1 MKKDMKKN
9 LMKRIVAMITAA
21 VMLFS
26 LAAFAACS
34 KKQDDTEIRIAAL
47 KGPTGMGMV
56 KLADKKNY
64 PNYTVSIEASP
75 DALNPRIIS
84 GEVDVAAVPVN
95 LASVLYN
102 KLDGDISV
110 LAVSTL
116 GVLYVVEA
124 GSEVNSVADLAGKTV
139 YATGQGATPEY
150 ILNYLLD
157 KNGVAGSVE
166 VNYVGEHAALATM
179 LADGSAEIGMLPE
192 PNVTST
198 LAGNDN
204 LRIALNL
211 TEEWN
216 KVCSTELVQGVVIAR
231 KSFVN
236 EHPEAIEQFL
246 REYEK
251 SSAFVNENI
260 DEAAKLIVDAGIL
273 GYDHHLAVVHV
284 RIGPGVIVLSTVH
297 SKAVPD
303 AVNRT
308 RIQLGIFRI
317 PVDRGF
323 YQLPAV
329 NLADCLSELQVK
341 SGVIAR
347 LIVHVA
353 VRRVFCI
360 EAYGKGCRSVCGR
373 GCCSC

>member
-1 MKKDMKKN
+1 MKKN

-56 KLADKKNY
+56 KLADKQNY

-116 GVLYVVEA
+116 GVIYVVEA

-260 DEAAKLIVDAGIL
+260 DEAAKFIVDAGIL
-273 GYDHHLAVVHV
+273 GNVEIAKKAIPNCNISFSKGEAMHKAVEGMLAVLFEANPKS
-284 RIGPGVIVLSTVH
+284 IGGKL
-297 SKAVPD
+297 PD
-303 AVNRT
+303 KDFYY
-308 RIQLGIFRI
+308 GI
-317 PVDRGF
+317 
-323 YQLPAV
+323 
-329 NLADCLSELQVK
+329 
-341 SGVIAR
+341 
-347 LIVHVA
+347 
-353 VRRVFCI
+353 
-360 EAYGKGCRSVCGR
+360 
-373 GCCSC
+373 

>member
-1 MKKDMKKN
+1 MKKN
-9 LMKRIVAMITAA
+9 LMKRIVAVITAA

-47 KGPTGMGMV
+47 KGPTGIGMV
-56 KLADKKNY
+56 KLADKQNY

-273 GYDHHLAVVHV
+273 GNVEIAKKAIPNCNISFSKGEAMH
-284 RIGPGVIVLSTVH
+284 
-297 SKAVPD
+297 KAVEGMLTVLFEANPKSIGGKLPD
-303 AVNRT
+303 KDFYY
-308 RIQLGIFRI
+308 GI
-317 PVDRGF
+317 
-323 YQLPAV
+323 
-329 NLADCLSELQVK
+329 
-341 SGVIAR
+341 
-347 LIVHVA
+347 
-353 VRRVFCI
+353 
-360 EAYGKGCRSVCGR
+360 
-373 GCCSC
+373 

>member
-1 MKKDMKKN
+1 MKKN

-56 KLADKKNY
+56 KLADKQNY

-179 LADGSAEIGMLPE
+179 LANGSAEIGMLPE

-236 EHPEAIEQFL
+236 GHPEAIEQFL

-273 GYDHHLAVVHV
+273 GNVEIAKKAIPNCNISFSKGEAMH
-284 RIGPGVIVLSTVH
+284 
-297 SKAVPD
+297 KAVEGMLTVLFEANPKSIGGKLPD
-303 AVNRT
+303 KDFYY
-308 RIQLGIFRI
+308 GI
-317 PVDRGF
+317 
-323 YQLPAV
+323 
-329 NLADCLSELQVK
+329 
-341 SGVIAR
+341 
-347 LIVHVA
+347 
-353 VRRVFCI
+353 
-360 EAYGKGCRSVCGR
+360 
-373 GCCSC
+373 

>member
-1 MKKDMKKN
+1 MKKN
-9 LMKRIVAMITAA
+9 LMKRIVAMLTAA

-56 KLADKKNY
+56 KLADKQNY

-273 GYDHHLAVVHV
+273 GNVEIAKKAIPNCNISFSKGEAMH
-284 RIGPGVIVLSTVH
+284 
-297 SKAVPD
+297 KAVEGMLTVLFEANPKSIGGKLPD
-303 AVNRT
+303 KDFYY
-308 RIQLGIFRI
+308 GI
-317 PVDRGF
+317 
-323 YQLPAV
+323 
-329 NLADCLSELQVK
+329 
-341 SGVIAR
+341 
-347 LIVHVA
+347 
-353 VRRVFCI
+353 
-360 EAYGKGCRSVCGR
+360 
-373 GCCSC
+373 

>member
-1 MKKDMKKN
+1 MKKN

-56 KLADKKNY
+56 KLADKQNY

-236 EHPEAIEQFL
+236 EHPEAIDQFL

-273 GYDHHLAVVHV
+273 GNVEIAKKAIPNCNISFSKGEAMH
-284 RIGPGVIVLSTVH
+284 
-297 SKAVPD
+297 KAVEGMLTVLFEANPKSIGGKLPD
-303 AVNRT
+303 KDFYY
-308 RIQLGIFRI
+308 GI
-317 PVDRGF
+317 
-323 YQLPAV
+323 
-329 NLADCLSELQVK
+329 
-341 SGVIAR
+341 
-347 LIVHVA
+347 
-353 VRRVFCI
+353 
-360 EAYGKGCRSVCGR
+360 
-373 GCCSC
+373 

>member
-56 KLADKKNY
+56 KLADKQNY

-84 GEVDVAAVPVN
+84 GEVGVAAVPVN

-179 LADGSAEIGMLPE
+179 LANGSAEIGMLPE

-198 LAGNDN
+198 LAGNDD

-273 GYDHHLAVVHV
+273 GNVEIAKKAIPNCNISFSKGEAMH
-284 RIGPGVIVLSTVH
+284 
-297 SKAVPD
+297 KAVEGMLTVLFEANPKSIGGKLPD
-303 AVNRT
+303 KDFYY
-308 RIQLGIFRI
+308 GI
-317 PVDRGF
+317 
-323 YQLPAV
+323 
-329 NLADCLSELQVK
+329 
-341 SGVIAR
+341 
-347 LIVHVA
+347 
-353 VRRVFCI
+353 
-360 EAYGKGCRSVCGR
+360 
-373 GCCSC
+373 

>member
-1 MKKDMKKN
+1 MKKN
-9 LMKRIVAMITAA
+9 LMKQIVAMIAAA

-56 KLADKKNY
+56 KLADKQNY

-102 KLDGDISV
+102 KLDGVISV

-204 LRIALNL
+204 LRIALDL

-273 GYDHHLAVVHV
+273 GNVEIAKKAIPNCNISFSKGEAMH
-284 RIGPGVIVLSTVH
+284 
-297 SKAVPD
+297 KAVEGMLTVLFEANPKSIGGKLPD
-303 AVNRT
+303 KDFYY
-308 RIQLGIFRI
+308 GI
-317 PVDRGF
+317 
-323 YQLPAV
+323 
-329 NLADCLSELQVK
+329 
-341 SGVIAR
+341 
-347 LIVHVA
+347 
-353 VRRVFCI
+353 
-360 EAYGKGCRSVCGR
+360 
-373 GCCSC
+373 

>member
-56 KLADKKNY
+56 KLADKQNY

-95 LASVLYN
+95 LASVIYN

-179 LADGSAEIGMLPE
+179 LANGSAEIGMLPE

-273 GYDHHLAVVHV
+273 GNVEIAKKAIPNCNISFSKGEAMH
-284 RIGPGVIVLSTVH
+284 
-297 SKAVPD
+297 KAVEGMLTVLFEANPKSIGGKLPD
-303 AVNRT
+303 KDFYY
-308 RIQLGIFRI
+308 GI
-317 PVDRGF
+317 
-323 YQLPAV
+323 
-329 NLADCLSELQVK
+329 
-341 SGVIAR
+341 
-347 LIVHVA
+347 
-353 VRRVFCI
+353 
-360 EAYGKGCRSVCGR
+360 
-373 GCCSC
+373 

>member
-56 KLADKKNY
+56 KLADKQNY

-116 GVLYVVEA
+116 GVLYVLEA

-198 LAGNDN
+198 LAGNDD

-260 DEAAKLIVDAGIL
+260 DEAAKLIVDVGIL
-273 GYDHHLAVVHV
+273 GNVEIAKKAIPNCNISFSKGEAMH
-284 RIGPGVIVLSTVH
+284 
-297 SKAVPD
+297 KAVEGMLTVLFEANPKSIGGKLPD
-303 AVNRT
+303 KDFYY
-308 RIQLGIFRI
+308 GI
-317 PVDRGF
+317 
-323 YQLPAV
+323 
-329 NLADCLSELQVK
+329 
-341 SGVIAR
+341 
-347 LIVHVA
+347 
-353 VRRVFCI
+353 
-360 EAYGKGCRSVCGR
+360 
-373 GCCSC
+373 

>member
-1 MKKDMKKN
+1 MKKDTKKN
-9 LMKRIVAMITAA
+9 LMKRIVTMITAA

-56 KLADKKNY
+56 KLADKQNY

-157 KNGVAGSVE
+157 KNGVSESVE

-260 DEAAKLIVDAGIL
+260 DEAAKLIVDVGIL
-273 GYDHHLAVVHV
+273 GNVEIAKKAIPNCNISFSKGEAMHKAVEGMLAVLFEANPKS
-284 RIGPGVIVLSTVH
+284 IGGKL
-297 SKAVPD
+297 PD
-303 AVNRT
+303 KDFYY
-308 RIQLGIFRI
+308 GI
-317 PVDRGF
+317 
-323 YQLPAV
+323 
-329 NLADCLSELQVK
+329 
-341 SGVIAR
+341 
-347 LIVHVA
+347 
-353 VRRVFCI
+353 
-360 EAYGKGCRSVCGR
+360 
-373 GCCSC
+373 

>member
-1 MKKDMKKN
+1 MKKN

-56 KLADKKNY
+56 KLADKQNY

-204 LRIALNL
+204 MRIALNL

-216 KVCSTELVQGVVIAR
+216 KVCSTELVQGVVIVR

-260 DEAAKLIVDAGIL
+260 DEAAKLIVDVGIL
-273 GYDHHLAVVHV
+273 GNVEIAKKAIPNCNISFSKGEAMHKAVEGMLAVLFEANPKS
-284 RIGPGVIVLSTVH
+284 IGGKL
-297 SKAVPD
+297 PD
-303 AVNRT
+303 KDFYY
-308 RIQLGIFRI
+308 GI
-317 PVDRGF
+317 
-323 YQLPAV
+323 
-329 NLADCLSELQVK
+329 
-341 SGVIAR
+341 
-347 LIVHVA
+347 
-353 VRRVFCI
+353 
-360 EAYGKGCRSVCGR
+360 
-373 GCCSC
+373 

>member
-1 MKKDMKKN
+1 MKKN
-9 LMKRIVAMITAA
+9 LMKRIIAIITAA

-56 KLADKKNY
+56 KLADKQNY

-236 EHPEAIEQFL
+236 EHQEAIEQFL

-260 DEAAKLIVDAGIL
+260 DEAAKLIVDVGIL
-273 GYDHHLAVVHV
+273 GNVEIAKKAIPNCNISFSKGEAMHKAVEGMLAVLFEANPKS
-284 RIGPGVIVLSTVH
+284 IGGKL
-297 SKAVPD
+297 PD
-303 AVNRT
+303 KDFYY
-308 RIQLGIFRI
+308 GI
-317 PVDRGF
+317 
-323 YQLPAV
+323 
-329 NLADCLSELQVK
+329 
-341 SGVIAR
+341 
-347 LIVHVA
+347 
-353 VRRVFCI
+353 
-360 EAYGKGCRSVCGR
+360 
-373 GCCSC
+373 

>member
-1 MKKDMKKN
+1 MKKN

-34 KKQDDTEIRIAAL
+34 KKQDDTEIRITAL

-56 KLADKKNY
+56 KLADKQNY

-166 VNYVGEHAALATM
+166 VNYVGEHAALASM

-192 PNVTST
+192 PNATAT

-216 KVCSTELVQGVVIAR
+216 KVCSPELVQGVVIAR

-273 GYDHHLAVVHV
+273 GNVEIAKKAIPNCNISFSKGEAMHKAVEGMLAVLFEANPKS
-284 RIGPGVIVLSTVH
+284 IGGKL
-297 SKAVPD
+297 PD
-303 AVNRT
+303 KDFYY
-308 RIQLGIFRI
+308 GI
-317 PVDRGF
+317 
-323 YQLPAV
+323 
-329 NLADCLSELQVK
+329 
-341 SGVIAR
+341 
-347 LIVHVA
+347 
-353 VRRVFCI
+353 
-360 EAYGKGCRSVCGR
+360 
-373 GCCSC
+373 

>member
-1 MKKDMKKN
+1 MKKDTKKN
-9 LMKRIVAMITAA
+9 LMKRIVTMITAA

-26 LAAFAACS
+26 LAALAACS

-56 KLADKKNY
+56 KLADKQNY

-75 DALNPRIIS
+75 DALNPQIIS

-216 KVCSTELVQGVVIAR
+216 KVCSTELVQGVVIVR

-260 DEAAKLIVDAGIL
+260 DEAAKLIVDVGIL
-273 GYDHHLAVVHV
+273 GNVEIAKKAIPNCNISFSKGEAMHKAVEGMLAVLFEANPKS
-284 RIGPGVIVLSTVH
+284 IGGKL
-297 SKAVPD
+297 PD
-303 AVNRT
+303 KDFYY
-308 RIQLGIFRI
+308 GI
-317 PVDRGF
+317 
-323 YQLPAV
+323 
-329 NLADCLSELQVK
+329 
-341 SGVIAR
+341 
-347 LIVHVA
+347 
-353 VRRVFCI
+353 
-360 EAYGKGCRSVCGR
+360 
-373 GCCSC
+373 

>member
-1 MKKDMKKN
+1 MKKN

-56 KLADKKNY
+56 KLADKQNY

-157 KNGVAGSVE
+157 KNGVSGSVE

-273 GYDHHLAVVHV
+273 GNVEIAKKAIPNCNISFSKGEAMHKAVEGMLAVLFEANPKS
-284 RIGPGVIVLSTVH
+284 IGGKL
-297 SKAVPD
+297 PD
-303 AVNRT
+303 KDFYY
-308 RIQLGIFRI
+308 GI
-317 PVDRGF
+317 
-323 YQLPAV
+323 
-329 NLADCLSELQVK
+329 
-341 SGVIAR
+341 
-347 LIVHVA
+347 
-353 VRRVFCI
+353 
-360 EAYGKGCRSVCGR
+360 
-373 GCCSC
+373 

>member
-1 MKKDMKKN
+1 MKKN

-56 KLADKKNY
+56 KLADKQNY

-139 YATGQGATPEY
+139 YATGQGATPEC

-157 KNGVAGSVE
+157 KNGVAESVE

-273 GYDHHLAVVHV
+273 GNVEIAKKAIPNCNISFSKGEAMHKAVEGMLAVLFEANPKS
-284 RIGPGVIVLSTVH
+284 IGGKL
-297 SKAVPD
+297 PD
-303 AVNRT
+303 KDFYY
-308 RIQLGIFRI
+308 GI
-317 PVDRGF
+317 
-323 YQLPAV
+323 
-329 NLADCLSELQVK
+329 
-341 SGVIAR
+341 
-347 LIVHVA
+347 
-353 VRRVFCI
+353 
-360 EAYGKGCRSVCGR
+360 
-373 GCCSC
+373 

>member
-56 KLADKKNY
+56 KLADKQNY

-116 GVLYVVEA
+116 GVIYVVEA

-260 DEAAKLIVDAGIL
+260 DEAAKFIVDAGIL
-273 GYDHHLAVVHV
+273 GNVEIAKKAIPNCNISFSKGEAMHKAVEGMLAVLFEANPKS
-284 RIGPGVIVLSTVH
+284 IGGKL
-297 SKAVPD
+297 PD
-303 AVNRT
+303 KDFYY
-308 RIQLGIFRI
+308 GI
-317 PVDRGF
+317 
-323 YQLPAV
+323 
-329 NLADCLSELQVK
+329 
-341 SGVIAR
+341 
-347 LIVHVA
+347 
-353 VRRVFCI
+353 
-360 EAYGKGCRSVCGR
+360 
-373 GCCSC
+373 

>member
-1 MKKDMKKN
+1 MKKDTKKN
-9 LMKRIVAMITAA
+9 LMKRIVTMITAA

-47 KGPTGMGMV
+47 KGPTGMGMG
-56 KLADKKNY
+56 KLADKQNY

-260 DEAAKLIVDAGIL
+260 DEAAKLIVDVGIL
-273 GYDHHLAVVHV
+273 GNVEIAKKAIPNCNISFSKGEAMHKAVEGMLAVLFEANPKS
-284 RIGPGVIVLSTVH
+284 IGGKL
-297 SKAVPD
+297 PD
-303 AVNRT
+303 KDFYY
-308 RIQLGIFRI
+308 GI
-317 PVDRGF
+317 
-323 YQLPAV
+323 
-329 NLADCLSELQVK
+329 
-341 SGVIAR
+341 
-347 LIVHVA
+347 
-353 VRRVFCI
+353 
-360 EAYGKGCRSVCGR
+360 
-373 GCCSC
+373 

>member
-1 MKKDMKKN
+1 MKKDTKKN

-56 KLADKKNY
+56 KLADKQNY

-157 KNGVAGSVE
+157 KNGVAGSGE

-273 GYDHHLAVVHV
+273 GNVEIAKKAIPNCNISFSKGEAMH
-284 RIGPGVIVLSTVH
+284 
-297 SKAVPD
+297 KAVEGMLTVLFEANPKSIGGKLPD
-303 AVNRT
+303 KDFYY
-308 RIQLGIFRI
+308 GI
-317 PVDRGF
+317 
-323 YQLPAV
+323 
-329 NLADCLSELQVK
+329 
-341 SGVIAR
+341 
-347 LIVHVA
+347 
-353 VRRVFCI
+353 
-360 EAYGKGCRSVCGR
+360 
-373 GCCSC
+373 

>member
-56 KLADKKNY
+56 KLADKQNY

-236 EHPEAIEQFL
+236 EHPEAIDQFL

-273 GYDHHLAVVHV
+273 GNVEIAKKAIPNCNISFSKGEAMH
-284 RIGPGVIVLSTVH
+284 
-297 SKAVPD
+297 KAVEGMLTVLFEANPKSIGGKLPD
-303 AVNRT
+303 KDFYY
-308 RIQLGIFRI
+308 GI
-317 PVDRGF
+317 
-323 YQLPAV
+323 
-329 NLADCLSELQVK
+329 
-341 SGVIAR
+341 
-347 LIVHVA
+347 
-353 VRRVFCI
+353 
-360 EAYGKGCRSVCGR
+360 
-373 GCCSC
+373 

>member
-1 MKKDMKKN
+1 MKKN

-56 KLADKKNY
+56 KLADKQNY

-157 KNGVAGSVE
+157 KNGVSESVE

-273 GYDHHLAVVHV
+273 GNVEIAKKAIPNCNISFSKGEAMHKAVEGMLAVLFEANPKS
-284 RIGPGVIVLSTVH
+284 IGGKL
-297 SKAVPD
+297 PD
-303 AVNRT
+303 KDFYY
-308 RIQLGIFRI
+308 GI
-317 PVDRGF
+317 
-323 YQLPAV
+323 
-329 NLADCLSELQVK
+329 
-341 SGVIAR
+341 
-347 LIVHVA
+347 
-353 VRRVFCI
+353 
-360 EAYGKGCRSVCGR
+360 
-373 GCCSC
+373 

>member
-9 LMKRIVAMITAA
+9 LMKRIVAIITAA

-56 KLADKKNY
+56 KLADKQNY

-198 LAGNDN
+198 LAGNDD

-273 GYDHHLAVVHV
+273 GNVEIAKKAIPNCNISFSKGEAMH
-284 RIGPGVIVLSTVH
+284 
-297 SKAVPD
+297 KAVEGMLTVLFEANPKSIGGKLPD
-303 AVNRT
+303 KDFYY
-308 RIQLGIFRI
+308 GI
-317 PVDRGF
+317 
-323 YQLPAV
+323 
-329 NLADCLSELQVK
+329 
-341 SGVIAR
+341 
-347 LIVHVA
+347 
-353 VRRVFCI
+353 
-360 EAYGKGCRSVCGR
+360 
-373 GCCSC
+373 

>member
-56 KLADKKNY
+56 KLADKQNY

-102 KLDGDISV
+102 KLDGNISV

-273 GYDHHLAVVHV
+273 GNVEIAKKAIPNCNISFSKGEAMHKAVEGMLAVLFEANPKS
-284 RIGPGVIVLSTVH
+284 IGGKL
-297 SKAVPD
+297 PD
-303 AVNRT
+303 KDFYY
-308 RIQLGIFRI
+308 GI
-317 PVDRGF
+317 
-323 YQLPAV
+323 
-329 NLADCLSELQVK
+329 
-341 SGVIAR
+341 
-347 LIVHVA
+347 
-353 VRRVFCI
+353 
-360 EAYGKGCRSVCGR
+360 
-373 GCCSC
+373 

>member
-1 MKKDMKKN
+1 MKKN
-9 LMKRIVAMITAA
+9 LVKRIVAMITAA

-26 LAAFAACS
+26 LAVFAACS

-56 KLADKKNY
+56 KLADKQNY

-179 LADGSAEIGMLPE
+179 LANGSAEIGMLPE

-260 DEAAKLIVDAGIL
+260 DEAAKLIVDVGIL
-273 GYDHHLAVVHV
+273 GNVEIAKKAIPNCNISFSKGEAMH
-284 RIGPGVIVLSTVH
+284 
-297 SKAVPD
+297 KAVEGMLTVLFEANPKSIGGKLPD
-303 AVNRT
+303 KDFYY
-308 RIQLGIFRI
+308 GI
-317 PVDRGF
+317 
-323 YQLPAV
+323 
-329 NLADCLSELQVK
+329 
-341 SGVIAR
+341 
-347 LIVHVA
+347 
-353 VRRVFCI
+353 
-360 EAYGKGCRSVCGR
+360 
-373 GCCSC
+373 

>member
-1 MKKDMKKN
+1 MKKN

-56 KLADKKNY
+56 KLADKQNY

-84 GEVDVAAVPVN
+84 GEVGVAAVPVN

-139 YATGQGATPEY
+139 YATGQGAIPEY

-179 LADGSAEIGMLPE
+179 LANGSAEIGMLPE

-198 LAGNDN
+198 LAGNDD

-273 GYDHHLAVVHV
+273 GNVEIAKKAIPNCNISFSKGEAMH
-284 RIGPGVIVLSTVH
+284 
-297 SKAVPD
+297 KAVEGMLTVLFEANPKSIGGKLPD
-303 AVNRT
+303 KDFYY
-308 RIQLGIFRI
+308 GI
-317 PVDRGF
+317 
-323 YQLPAV
+323 
-329 NLADCLSELQVK
+329 
-341 SGVIAR
+341 
-347 LIVHVA
+347 
-353 VRRVFCI
+353 
-360 EAYGKGCRSVCGR
+360 
-373 GCCSC
+373 

>member
-1 MKKDMKKN
+1 MKKN

-56 KLADKKNY
+56 KLADKQNY

-102 KLDGDISV
+102 KLDGDILV

-273 GYDHHLAVVHV
+273 GNVEIAKKAIPNCNISFSKGEAMH
-284 RIGPGVIVLSTVH
+284 
-297 SKAVPD
+297 KAVEGMLTVLFEANPKSIGGKLPD
-303 AVNRT
+303 KDFYY
-308 RIQLGIFRI
+308 GI
-317 PVDRGF
+317 
-323 YQLPAV
+323 
-329 NLADCLSELQVK
+329 
-341 SGVIAR
+341 
-347 LIVHVA
+347 
-353 VRRVFCI
+353 
-360 EAYGKGCRSVCGR
+360 
-373 GCCSC
+373 

>member
-1 MKKDMKKN
+1 MKKN
-9 LMKRIVAMITAA
+9 LMKRIVAMITAV

-56 KLADKKNY
+56 KLADKQNY

-198 LAGNDN
+198 LAGNDD

-273 GYDHHLAVVHV
+273 GNVEIAKKAIPNCNISFSKGEAMHKAVEGMLAVLFEANPKS
-284 RIGPGVIVLSTVH
+284 IGGKL
-297 SKAVPD
+297 PD
-303 AVNRT
+303 KDFYY
-308 RIQLGIFRI
+308 GI
-317 PVDRGF
+317 
-323 YQLPAV
+323 
-329 NLADCLSELQVK
+329 
-341 SGVIAR
+341 
-347 LIVHVA
+347 
-353 VRRVFCI
+353 
-360 EAYGKGCRSVCGR
+360 
-373 GCCSC
+373 

>member
-1 MKKDMKKN
+1 MKKN

-56 KLADKKNY
+56 KLADKQNY

-124 GSEVNSVADLAGKTV
+124 GSKVNSVADLAGKTV
-139 YATGQGATPEY
+139 YATRQGATPEY

-179 LADGSAEIGMLPE
+179 LANGSAEIGMLPE

-198 LAGNDN
+198 LTGNDN
-204 LRIALNL
+204 LHIALNL

-273 GYDHHLAVVHV
+273 GNVEIAKKAIPNCNISFSKGEAMHKAVEGMLAVLFEANPKS
-284 RIGPGVIVLSTVH
+284 IGGKL
-297 SKAVPD
+297 PD
-303 AVNRT
+303 KDFYY
-308 RIQLGIFRI
+308 GI
-317 PVDRGF
+317 
-323 YQLPAV
+323 
-329 NLADCLSELQVK
+329 
-341 SGVIAR
+341 
-347 LIVHVA
+347 
-353 VRRVFCI
+353 
-360 EAYGKGCRSVCGR
+360 
-373 GCCSC
+373 

>member
-1 MKKDMKKN
+1 MKKN

-56 KLADKKNY
+56 KLADKQNY

-273 GYDHHLAVVHV
+273 GNVEIAKKAIPNCNISFSKGEAMH
-284 RIGPGVIVLSTVH
+284 
-297 SKAVPD
+297 KAVEGMLTVLFEANPKSIGGKIPD
-303 AVNRT
+303 KDFYY
-308 RIQLGIFRI
+308 GI
-317 PVDRGF
+317 
-323 YQLPAV
+323 
-329 NLADCLSELQVK
+329 
-341 SGVIAR
+341 
-347 LIVHVA
+347 
-353 VRRVFCI
+353 
-360 EAYGKGCRSVCGR
+360 
-373 GCCSC
+373 

>member
-1 MKKDMKKN
+1 MKKN

-56 KLADKKNY
+56 KLADKQNY

-84 GEVDVAAVPVN
+84 GEVDVATVPVN

-204 LRIALNL
+204 LRLALNL

-273 GYDHHLAVVHV
+273 GNVEIAKKAIPNCNISFSKGEAMHKAVEGMLAVLFEANPKS
-284 RIGPGVIVLSTVH
+284 IGGKL
-297 SKAVPD
+297 PD
-303 AVNRT
+303 KDFYY
-308 RIQLGIFRI
+308 GI
-317 PVDRGF
+317 
-323 YQLPAV
+323 
-329 NLADCLSELQVK
+329 
-341 SGVIAR
+341 
-347 LIVHVA
+347 
-353 VRRVFCI
+353 
-360 EAYGKGCRSVCGR
+360 
-373 GCCSC
+373 

>member
-1 MKKDMKKN
+1 MKKDTKKN
-9 LMKRIVAMITAA
+9 LMKRIVTMITVA

-56 KLADKKNY
+56 KLADKQNY

-260 DEAAKLIVDAGIL
+260 DEAAKLIVDVGIL
-273 GYDHHLAVVHV
+273 GNVEIAKKAIPNCNISFSKGEAMHKAVEGMLAVLFEANPKS
-284 RIGPGVIVLSTVH
+284 IGGKL
-297 SKAVPD
+297 PD
-303 AVNRT
+303 KDFYY
-308 RIQLGIFRI
+308 GI
-317 PVDRGF
+317 
-323 YQLPAV
+323 
-329 NLADCLSELQVK
+329 
-341 SGVIAR
+341 
-347 LIVHVA
+347 
-353 VRRVFCI
+353 
-360 EAYGKGCRSVCGR
+360 
-373 GCCSC
+373 

>member
-1 MKKDMKKN
+1 MKKN
-9 LMKRIVAMITAA
+9 LMKRIVAVITAA

-56 KLADKKNY
+56 KLADKQNY

-166 VNYVGEHAALATM
+166 INYVGEHAALATM

-260 DEAAKLIVDAGIL
+260 DEAAKLIVDVGIL
-273 GYDHHLAVVHV
+273 GNVEIAKKAIPNCNISFSKGEAMH
-284 RIGPGVIVLSTVH
+284 
-297 SKAVPD
+297 KAVEGMLTVLFEANPKSIGGKLPD
-303 AVNRT
+303 KDFYY
-308 RIQLGIFRI
+308 GI
-317 PVDRGF
+317 
-323 YQLPAV
+323 
-329 NLADCLSELQVK
+329 
-341 SGVIAR
+341 
-347 LIVHVA
+347 
-353 VRRVFCI
+353 
-360 EAYGKGCRSVCGR
+360 
-373 GCCSC
+373 

>member
-1 MKKDMKKN
+1 MKKDTKKN
-9 LMKRIVAMITAA
+9 LMKRIVTMITAA

-56 KLADKKNY
+56 KLADKQNY

-102 KLDGDISV
+102 KLDVDISV

-260 DEAAKLIVDAGIL
+260 DEAAKLIVDVGIL
-273 GYDHHLAVVHV
+273 GNVEIAKKAIPNCNISFSKGEAMHKAVEGMLAVLFEANPKS
-284 RIGPGVIVLSTVH
+284 IGGKL
-297 SKAVPD
+297 PD
-303 AVNRT
+303 KDFYY
-308 RIQLGIFRI
+308 GI
-317 PVDRGF
+317 
-323 YQLPAV
+323 
-329 NLADCLSELQVK
+329 
-341 SGVIAR
+341 
-347 LIVHVA
+347 
-353 VRRVFCI
+353 
-360 EAYGKGCRSVCGR
+360 
-373 GCCSC
+373 

>member
-1 MKKDMKKN
+1 MKKDTKKN
-9 LMKRIVAMITAA
+9 LMKRIVTMITAA

-56 KLADKKNY
+56 KLADKQNY

-124 GSEVNSVADLAGKTV
+124 GSEVNSLADLAGKTV

-260 DEAAKLIVDAGIL
+260 DEAAKLIVDVGIL
-273 GYDHHLAVVHV
+273 GNVEIAKKAIPNCNISFSKGEAMHKAVEGMLAVLFEANPKS
-284 RIGPGVIVLSTVH
+284 IGGKL
-297 SKAVPD
+297 PD
-303 AVNRT
+303 KDFYY
-308 RIQLGIFRI
+308 GI
-317 PVDRGF
+317 
-323 YQLPAV
+323 
-329 NLADCLSELQVK
+329 
-341 SGVIAR
+341 
-347 LIVHVA
+347 
-353 VRRVFCI
+353 
-360 EAYGKGCRSVCGR
+360 
-373 GCCSC
+373 

>member
-1 MKKDMKKN
+1 MKKN
-9 LMKRIVAMITAA
+9 LMKRIVAMLTAA

-56 KLADKKNY
+56 KLADKQNY

-75 DALNPRIIS
+75 DALNPQIIS

-273 GYDHHLAVVHV
+273 GNVEIAKKAIPNCNISFSKGEAMH
-284 RIGPGVIVLSTVH
+284 
-297 SKAVPD
+297 KAVEGMLTVLFEANPKSIGGKLPD
-303 AVNRT
+303 KDFYY
-308 RIQLGIFRI
+308 GI
-317 PVDRGF
+317 
-323 YQLPAV
+323 
-329 NLADCLSELQVK
+329 
-341 SGVIAR
+341 
-347 LIVHVA
+347 
-353 VRRVFCI
+353 
-360 EAYGKGCRSVCGR
+360 
-373 GCCSC
+373 

>member
-1 MKKDMKKN
+1 MKKN
-9 LMKRIVAMITAA
+9 LMKRIVTMITAA

-26 LAAFAACS
+26 LVAFAACS

-56 KLADKKNY
+56 KLADKQNY

-260 DEAAKLIVDAGIL
+260 DEAAKLIVDVGIL
-273 GYDHHLAVVHV
+273 GNVEIAKKAIPNCNISFSKGEAMHKAVEGMLAVLFEANPKS
-284 RIGPGVIVLSTVH
+284 IGGKL
-297 SKAVPD
+297 PD
-303 AVNRT
+303 KDFYY
-308 RIQLGIFRI
+308 GI
-317 PVDRGF
+317 
-323 YQLPAV
+323 
-329 NLADCLSELQVK
+329 
-341 SGVIAR
+341 
-347 LIVHVA
+347 
-353 VRRVFCI
+353 
-360 EAYGKGCRSVCGR
+360 
-373 GCCSC
+373 

>member
-1 MKKDMKKN
+1 MKKDTKKN
-9 LMKRIVAMITAA
+9 LMKRIGAMITAA

-56 KLADKKNY
+56 KLADKQNY

-273 GYDHHLAVVHV
+273 GNVEIAKKAIPNCNISFSKGEAMH
-284 RIGPGVIVLSTVH
+284 
-297 SKAVPD
+297 KAVEGMLTVLFEANPKSIGGKLPD
-303 AVNRT
+303 KDFYY
-308 RIQLGIFRI
+308 GI
-317 PVDRGF
+317 
-323 YQLPAV
+323 
-329 NLADCLSELQVK
+329 
-341 SGVIAR
+341 
-347 LIVHVA
+347 
-353 VRRVFCI
+353 
-360 EAYGKGCRSVCGR
+360 
-373 GCCSC
+373 

>member
-1 MKKDMKKN
+1 MKKN
-9 LMKRIVAMITAA
+9 LMKQIVAMIAAA

-56 KLADKKNY
+56 KLADKQNY

-273 GYDHHLAVVHV
+273 GNVEIAKKAIPNCNISFSKGEAMHKAVEGMLAVLFEANPKS
-284 RIGPGVIVLSTVH
+284 IGGKL
-297 SKAVPD
+297 PD
-303 AVNRT
+303 KDFYY
-308 RIQLGIFRI
+308 GI
-317 PVDRGF
+317 
-323 YQLPAV
+323 
-329 NLADCLSELQVK
+329 
-341 SGVIAR
+341 
-347 LIVHVA
+347 
-353 VRRVFCI
+353 
-360 EAYGKGCRSVCGR
+360 
-373 GCCSC
+373 